1 MSTEQTP
8 PEAESN
14 SPASGSPFP
23 LRVRIIQLIFLSI
36 AVFTTLGLAYWQWTS
51 WQSSGGSFQNL
62 GYAIQWPIFGG
73 FLIFA
78 YRKYI
83 QYETERLKGETEAAV
98 SQERKQAMTEIPED
112 FLHDIHQAPRTE
124 VDVSR
129 QDLEDDRRKRARG
142 GVAPQEKGKK

>member
-1 MSTEQTP
+1 MSTQQTP
-8 PEAESN
+8 SEAESN
-14 SPASGSPFP
+14 ASASTNPFP
-23 LRVRIIQLIFLSI
+23 LRVRIIQLVFLTI
-36 AVFTTLGLAYWQWTS
+36 AVLTTLGLAYWQWTS

-83 QYETERLKGETEAAV
+83 RYEKERLRGEEEAAV
-98 SQERKQAMTEIPED
+98 PQERKQAMTEIPDD
-112 FLHDIHQAPRTE
+112 FLHDLHQAPRRE

-129 QDLEDDRRKRARG
+129 QDLEDDRRRRARG
-142 GVAPQEKGKK
+142 GVAPKKEGKK